1 MPAHRSTTVP
11 PYAPET
17 WSLLRTF
24 IPEGVIYLVRTAY
37 GLGDDGQPKAV
48 TKDNGRRAREA
59 LIEFGMA
66 TREELNTLPVVEMM
80 KLGRERLR
88 RRGFPA

>member
-11 PYAPET
+11 PSSQET
-17 WSLLRTF
+17 WTLLRAF

-37 GLGDDGQPKAV
+37 GLGDDGQPKTV
-48 TKDNGRRAREA
+48 TKSNHRRAAEA
-59 LIEFGMA
+59 LIEFGIA
-66 TREELNTLPVVEMM
+66 TREELDSLPVVEMM
-80 KLGRERLR
+80 SLGRERLR